1 MSIDQRTLMQYFD
14 GELNEAESAEVEAW
28 LESDPEAERVLAALE
43 QISDVVRATVL
54 ERTQPPEGLTDR
66 VMDYIGCHSIEG
78 PTNVVELHPAPPTTG
93 QDFGVPRAPEEP
105 HAWVR
110 RSAPLAFAALAA
122 AAAVALVLGRGHAP
136 ASHAPGAQAESSFV
150 ATSSPVIGPVPQAQV
165 APQPAEADLPEP
177 EPAPSI
183 AIESVDFG
191 PREGT
196 IFMLSEGEAATP
208 VVWLMDEPA
217 PLRDTMEP
225 L

>member
-1 MSIDQRTLMQYFD
+1 VSIDQRTLMQYFD
-14 GELNEAESAEVEAW
+14 GELDEAESAEVEAW
-28 LESDPEAERVLAALE
+28 LESDLEAERVLAGLE

-66 VMDYIGCHSIEG
+66 VMDHIARHSIEG
-78 PTNVVELHPAPPTTG
+78 PTNVVELHPAPTAG
-93 QDFGVPRAPEEP
+93 QDFGALRAPEEP
-105 HAWVR
+105 HAWFR
-110 RSAPLAFAALAA
+110 RAAPLAFATLAA

-150 ATSSPVIGPVPQAQV
+150 ATSSPVVGPVPQPEV
-165 APQPAEADLPEP
+165 AAPPAEADVPEP

-217 PLRDTMEP
+217 PPRDTMEP